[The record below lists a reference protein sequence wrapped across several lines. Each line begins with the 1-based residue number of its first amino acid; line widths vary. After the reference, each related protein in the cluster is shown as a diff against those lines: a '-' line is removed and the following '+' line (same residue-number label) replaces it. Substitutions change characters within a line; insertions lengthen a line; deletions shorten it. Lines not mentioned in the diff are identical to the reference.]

1 VSDGIEPPRREAY
14 LDEIAAGPIR
24 RVAAHLIEV
33 VIWGLIYAY
42 WYVVVPYLA
51 WLVFALMRGQTPGKQ
66 LLGMVAVRPD
76 GTRFGWFRMLI
87 RELFKELYWVLT
99 LGLGMIIDIMLLALS
114 DDSRTVADRVTG
126 STIVHVS
133 ALQS

>member
-1 VSDGIEPPRREAY
+1 
-14 LDEIAAGPIR
+14 
-24 RVAAHLIEV
+24 
-33 VIWGLIYAY
+33 
-42 WYVVVPYLA
+42 
-51 WLVFALMRGQTPGKQ
+51 
-66 LLGMVAVRPD
+66 MVAVRPD